1 MCGRFTLTASPDDLK
16 ARFGVDPGDLD
27 VTPRYNVAPTDNVLT
42 VVNRGQVR
50 AQMMRWGLIPFW
62 AKDAKIGSRMINA
75 RAESVVEKSA
85 FREAFQR
92 RRCLVVAD
100 GFYEWRKEGKLRVPM
115 RVILNS
121 SEVFGFAGLW
131 ETWKAPDGEL
141 VRSCTIVTTVA
152 NSLLAPVHDRMPVI
166 LSREAEACWL
176 DTSVTD
182 TAELREL
189 LLPYPS
195 SEMHVYEV
203 SPVVNKVDNDTPECI
218 IPVPSGRLAL

>member
-1 MCGRFTLTASPDDLK
+1 MCGRFTLTTKLDNLQ
-16 ARFGVDPGDLD
+16 ARFGIDTEDLE
-27 VTPRYNVAPTDNVLT
+27 VMPKYNIAPTQDVLT

-62 AKDAKIGSRMINA
+62 AKDVKIGNRMINA

-100 GFYEWRKEGKLRVPM
+100 GFYEWRKEGKLRMPI

-121 SEVFGFAGLW
+121 SEAFGFAGLW
-131 ETWKAPDGEL
+131 ETWKAADGEL

-152 NSLLAPVHDRMPVI
+152 NSLIAPVHDRMPVI
-166 LSREAEACWL
+166 LSREAEAQWL

-195 SEMHVYEV
+195 SEMQLYEV
-203 SPVVNKVDNDTPECI
+203 SQAVNFPHVDTPDCI
-218 IPVPSGRLAL
+218 SPVPSKRLAL